1 MRSDPH
7 FYKLAIDCRGLI
19 RFLKRVRRLS
29 SRVADHVRRLG
40 FLIPK
45 IRKAVCLLG
54 NVDELRTIYPLVDAA
69 LRQRPAYRLIIA
81 TPLAM
86 IDETRARYPHEI
98 VVPLPP
104 LNSYDRWCR
113 NFTAELVLLS
123 PDFASYG
130 NSPVRSLLCNDR
142 LSPQRIVDRLPE
154 MGSSFEDMGVHP
166 VLSKLVRLMAG
177 KPIESAEELSQR
189 LRSPKIIL
197 CLGNGPS
204 SEDPRL
210 RQVTYDTLFRVNW
223 IWRDRRLFVSPDVV
237 ITADPDLPP
246 AGRRPILGFPD
257 KAAGLSVLA
266 RHCLLF
272 RQPRRGYAFLDGFLA
287 GLTKQALAPRPSNGA
302 VMIALAASL
311 NPERIVI
318 AGLDLY
324 EHVAGRYPGD
334 STAIDGYSRDHDRRH
349 DVDLIR
355 MSLAAYEGETV
366 IYSDGL
372 REALASSGFHSR
384 KPTQI

>member
-1 MRSDPH
+1 
-7 FYKLAIDCRGLI
+7 
-19 RFLKRVRRLS
+19 VRRLP
-29 SRVADHVRRLG
+29 SRVADQVRRLG
-40 FLIPK
+40 LLLPK

-54 NVDELRTIYPLVDAA
+54 NADELGTIYPLVDAA

-81 TPLAM
+81 TPLAT
-86 IDETRARYPHEI
+86 IGETRARYPHEI

-104 LNSYDRWCR
+104 LNSYDRWYR
-113 NFTAELVLLS
+113 NFTPELMLLS
-123 PDFASYG
+123 PDCASYG
-130 NSPVRSLLCNDR
+130 NSPVGSLLCNDR
-142 LSPQRIVDRLPE
+142 LSVQRIVDCLPE
-154 MGSSFEDMGVHP
+154 MGSSFEVAGVHP
-166 VLSKLVRLMAG
+166 ILSRLVRLMAG
-177 KPIESAEELSQR
+177 KPIESVEELSQR

-204 SEDPRL
+204 SEHPRL
-210 RQVTYDTLFRVNW
+210 RDVTYDTLFRVNW
-223 IWRDRRLFVSPDVV
+223 IWRERGLYTSPDVV

-257 KAAGLSVLA
+257 KDAGLSVLA

-272 RQPRRGYAFLDGFLA
+272 RPPRRGYAFLDSFFPSLA
-287 GLTKQALAPRPSNGA
+287 KRAPTPKPSNGA
-302 VMIALAASL
+302 VMIALAAAL
-311 NPERIVI
+311 NPERIII

-334 STAIDGYSRDHDRRH
+334 TTAIDGYSRDHNRKH
-349 DVDLIR
+349 DVELIR
-355 MSLAAYEGETV
+355 MSLAAYGGETI

-372 REALASSGFHSR
+372 REALALSGFQSR